1 MIKIVIDANIF
12 VSALL
17 IPGSKPAQ
25 VLNLVRARKVE
36 LLISKNILS
45 EIERVLRYPKIVNRH
60 QRSSEELKAFIRDTT
75 QFATLTPGRRVIK
88 AVTVDPDDDHCLEC
102 ALEGKADYIVT
113 GDRHLKEMKA
123 FRGVTIVD
131 PATFLIILAELQY
144 HVTCLSGSIKSS

>member
-17 IPGSKPAQ
+17 IPDSKPAQ
-25 VLNLVRARKVE
+25 VLDLVRARKVE

-75 QFATLTPGRRVIK
+75 QFATLTPG
-88 AVTVDPDDDHCLEC
+88 
-102 ALEGKADYIVT
+102 G
-113 GDRHLKEMKA
+113 G
-123 FRGVTIVD
+123 
-131 PATFLIILAELQY
+131 
-144 HVTCLSGSIKSS
+144 